1 MDMVKVINGIL
12 AGLLVILVINLIQ
25 PLSAIT
31 GNIIFDLDT
40 SEPQCFFHYSG
51 ELNQIPA
58 DRCCYE
64 IKSQLACTTLGE
76 KGIKC
81 YVSAAS
87 EKYYLIN
94 QKLLHYCAKEGYDVK
109 IS

>member
-1 MDMVKVINGIL
+1 MDMVKIVNIIL
-12 AGLLVILVINLIQ
+12 AGLLIILAVNLVQ

-40 SEPQCFFHYSG
+40 SEPQCLFHYSG
-51 ELNQIPA
+51 EFNQIPA

-64 IKSQLACTTLGE
+64 IKSQLACTALDE
-76 KGIKC
+76 KNIKC

-94 QKLLHYCAKEGYDVK
+94 QKLLRYCAREGYDVK
-109 IS
+109 IG